1 MPLLNN
7 ERLNMARI
15 NILNLSEQ
23 STFESPPL
31 FNSIE
36 RKYYFAFPQLL
47 LGSMETL
54 KTTTNKVCFLVA
66 AGYFKA
72 RHKFFARQF
81 HQVDIDYV
89 AKQIGV
95 KVEEI
100 QIDNYS
106 KVRYLHHQTIILN
119 YFGFAP
125 FDSIAKIFII
135 NEVSQLVKVQY
146 RAKLVLLETV
156 QLLTRRKIT
165 TPSYNVL
172 ATIIASAINNHQNE
186 LNSIIETNLTTVQK
200 KKLDDLLGKVAGSGS
215 DDKWRYQVTLLKTP
229 SQSTAPAKIK
239 SNISDLSELLAFYLE
254 FKPLL
259 AKLGLSY
266 MCLRFYASSVVKLQV
281 HQVIRRKDSRR
292 YLHLIAFIA
301 CQTLK
306 LQDMLIDTL
315 LLAVQAAKNS
325 TEKENVISYYDGR
338 EARNKSVNL
347 LVDTI
352 QHDLMGTIA
361 TIKAILK
368 NLKLT
373 SDQKVE
379 AIKIKLSQPEPKQSI
394 ENIVAELRNEIS
406 KVQQKNDYYDMLEDR
421 SLKLQN
427 RVANIVR
434 YTVFDLSGNTALLT
448 AIKYYQEKLGNIDKN
463 APTGFLSAEQRSAIF
478 LEDGKFR
485 ISLYKALLYIEIAN
499 AIKSGVL
506 NMVYSEKYRS
516 LDDYLIPKDLW
527 MKNRNEYLQRAELS
541 QYADCDATL
550 KFLDNA
556 LNARYEETNRNF
568 TNGTNQFLT
577 FRTNRTFH
585 VTTPKLDDNDSLS
598 LSGIFPE
605 QKFISLLEALA
616 TVDNDTG
623 LLEEFQ
629 HWQMKFQ
636 QEKPAKKTF
645 FAGIMA
651 YGCDI
656 GHHKFAQ
663 ISKQINEHE
672 LNNTLNWYFSLAN
685 IQAANDRVLQRMDRL
700 ELPNIHRNQDDLL
713 HTSSDGQKFGVSVDS
728 LNANYAFKYLGKDK
742 GVSVMTFIDM
752 RQMMWYSTVVSSA
765 EREAAYVVDGLMYNT
780 VIKSDIHSTDTHGYS
795 EVIFAVLPLLGFA
808 FAPRIKGLGS
818 QKLYT
823 FISRKENMQ
832 KLQQGFKPYKY
843 INEDLIKSEWDEMLR
858 FAASIK
864 LKHTTASQLFRRLNS
879 YAKQHPLYRALK
891 EFGKIHK
898 TLFILQYVDDL
909 EFRQSIEKQLNK
921 VEGSHKLAKAI
932 ALGNDHAF
940 LQGDKEDQDIA
951 EGCRRLI
958 KNVLIYWNY
967 LYLSKEIIKE
977 KNEERKLLLIEA
989 AKNGSMMRW
998 SHFNLAGEYDF
1009 SDEKMIDSVGLSTPK
1024 KSLKKD
1030 T

>member
-1 MPLLNN
+1 
-7 ERLNMARI
+7 MARI

-23 STFESPPL
+23 DTFEAPPI
-31 FNSIE
+31 FNSQE
-36 RKYYFAFPQLL
+36 RKQYFSFSQLL
-47 LGSMETL
+47 LGAMEGL
-54 KTTTNKVCFLVA
+54 KTPTNKVCFLVA

-81 HQVDIDYV
+81 YQVDIDYV
-89 AKQIGV
+89 AKQIDV
-95 KVEEI
+95 TAEEV
-100 QIDNYS
+100 QLDSYS
-106 KVRYLHHQTIILN
+106 KVRYLHHQTVILK

-125 FDSIAKIFII
+125 FDSAAKDFITTEI
-135 NEVSQLVKVQY
+135 EQLVKVQY
-146 RAKLVLLETV
+146 RAKLVLLETI

-165 TPSYNVL
+165 TPSYNML
-172 ATIIASAINNHQNE
+172 ATIIVGAINRHQNT
-186 LNSIIETNLTTVQK
+186 LNLIIEDGITTAQQK
-200 KKLDDLLGKVAGSGS
+200 RLDDLLEKVVGAGS
-215 DDKWRYQVTLLKTP
+215 DDKWRYQITLLKNP
-229 SQSTAPAKIK
+229 SQSTTPAKIK
-239 SNISDLSELLAFYLE
+239 SNIADLKELLEFYLE
-254 FKPLL
+254 FTPVIT
-259 AKLGLSY
+259 KLGLSH
-266 MCLRFYASSVVKLQV
+266 MCLRFYASSVVKLQI
-281 HQVIRRKDSRR
+281 HQVLRRKDSRR

-306 LQDMLIDTL
+306 LQDMLIDTM
-315 LLAVQAAKNS
+315 LLAVQAARNS
-325 TEKENVISYYDGR
+325 TEKENKNSYYEER
-338 EARNKSVNL
+338 EARDQSVNR

-352 QHDLMGTIA
+352 QHNFMDTIS
-361 TIKAILK
+361 TIKAILI
-368 NLKLT
+368 NPELT
-373 SDQKVE
+373 ADQKIT
-379 AIKIKLSQPEPKQSI
+379 AINTKVNQPEPAQNVEGK
-394 ENIVAELRNEIS
+394 VAALRHELAKI
-406 KVQQKNDYYDMLEDR
+406 QQKNEYYNMLEGR

-434 YTVFDLSGNTALLT
+434 YTTFDLAGEDTALFK

-463 APTGFLSAEQRSAIF
+463 APTDFLLAEQRNAVF

-485 ISLYKALLYIEIAN
+485 VSLYKALLYIGIAN

-527 MKNRNEYLQRAELS
+527 IKSRNDYLQRAELS

-550 KFLDNA
+550 KFLDEA
-556 LNARYEETNRNF
+556 LNARYEETNNNF
-568 TNGTNQFLT
+568 ATGSNQFLT
-577 FRTNRTFH
+577 FRNNGTFH
-585 VTTPKLDDNDSLS
+585 VSTPKLDDNDSMP
-598 LSGIFPE
+598 LSGVFPE

-623 LLEEFQ
+623 FLDEFQ
-629 HWQMKFQ
+629 HWQTKFQ

-656 GHHKFAQ
+656 GHHKLAQ
-663 ISKQINEHE
+663 ISKQINENE

-685 IQAANDRVLQRMDRL
+685 IQAANDRVLQCMDRL
-700 ELPNIHRNQDDLL
+700 ELPNIYRNKDDLL

-780 VIKSDIHSTDTHGYS
+780 VVNSDIHSTDTHGYS

-818 QKLYT
+818 QRLSA
-823 FISRKENMQ
+823 FSNRKITMS
-832 KLQQGFKPYKY
+832 KSQQGFKPNKY
-843 INEDLIKSEWDEMLR
+843 LTEDLIKSEWDEVLR
-858 FAASIK
+858 FTATIK

-932 ALGNDHAF
+932 AIGNDHAF

-958 KNVLIYWNY
+958 KNVLMYWNY

-977 KNEERKLLLIEA
+977 KSEERKLLLIEA
-989 AKNGSMMRW
+989 IKNGSMMRW

-1024 KSLKKD
+1024 KPL
-1030 T
+1030 